1 MKLSSYD
8 VAKDPFVGNRNFQAS
23 DKSESTRLFEVYG
36 GNIMIYCI
44 VMGIC
49 AMFMFG
55 IGLVQIKSK
64 KPVAFY
70 SGEKPTL
77 EEKVKDIENW
87 NKKHGIMW
95 ILYGI
100 AIVIGI
106 VGGLIVGD
114 SPLLVVIYCGSL
126 LLPIVIM
133 MLYHKKLVKDYI
145 IE

>member
-1 MKLSSYD
+1 MKI
-8 VAKDPFVGNRNFQAS
+8 FVRIIELY
-23 DKSESTRLFEVYG
+23 KFEFNG

-70 SGEKPTL
+70 SGEKPPI
-77 EEKVKDIENW
+77 EENVKDVEKW

-100 AIVIGI
+100 AIVLGI
-106 VGGLIVGD
+106 VGGVIVGD

-133 MLYHKKLVKDYI
+133 VLYHKKLVKDYI
-145 IE
+145 IK

>member
-1 MKLSSYD
+1 MY
-8 VAKDPFVGNRNFQAS
+8 
-23 DKSESTRLFEVYG
+23 EFEVYG

-70 SGEKPTL
+70 SGEKPPL

-133 MLYHKKLVKDYI
+133 VLYHKKLVKDYI

>member
-1 MKLSSYD
+1 MKTKIAFY
-8 VAKDPFVGNRNFQAS
+8 R
-23 DKSESTRLFEVYG
+23 

-70 SGEKPTL
+70 SGENPPVV
-77 EEKVKDIENW
+77 ENVRDVKAW
-87 NKKHGIMW
+87 NKKHGMMW
-95 ILYGI
+95 MLYGMD
-100 AIVIGI
+100 IVLGV

-114 SPLLVVIYCGSL
+114 SPILVVIYCGSL

-133 MLYHKKLVKDYI
+133 VLYHKKLVKDYI
-145 IE
+145 INK

>member
-1 MKLSSYD
+1 
-8 VAKDPFVGNRNFQAS
+8 
-23 DKSESTRLFEVYG
+23 
-36 GNIMIYCI
+36 MIYCI

-49 AMFMFG
+49 ARFMFG

-64 KPVAFY
+64 KTVAFY
-70 SGEKPTL
+70 SGEKPPL
-77 EEKVKDIENW
+77 EEKVKDIENR

-133 MLYHKKLVKDYI
+133 VLYHKKLVKDYI

>member
-1 MKLSSYD
+1 
-8 VAKDPFVGNRNFQAS
+8 
-23 DKSESTRLFEVYG
+23 
-36 GNIMIYCI
+36 MIYCI

-70 SGEKPTL
+70 SGENPPM
-77 EEKVKDIENW
+77 VENVRDVQAW
-87 NKKHGIMW
+87 NKKHGMMW
-95 ILYGI
+95 MLYGMV
-100 AIVIGI
+100 IVLGV

-114 SPLLVVIYCGSL
+114 SPILVVIYCGSL

-133 MLYHKKLVKDYI
+133 VLYHKKLVKDYI
-145 IE
+145 VNN

>member
-1 MKLSSYD
+1 
-8 VAKDPFVGNRNFQAS
+8 
-23 DKSESTRLFEVYG
+23 
-36 GNIMIYCI
+36 MIYCI

-70 SGEKPTL
+70 SGEKTPL

-106 VGGLIVGD
+106 VGGLILGD

-133 MLYHKKLVKDYI
+133 VLYHKKLVKDYI
-145 IE
+145 IK

>member
-1 MKLSSYD
+1 
-8 VAKDPFVGNRNFQAS
+8 
-23 DKSESTRLFEVYG
+23 
-36 GNIMIYCI
+36 MIYCI

-70 SGEKPTL
+70 SGEKPPL

-106 VGGLIVGD
+106 VGGLIVG
-114 SPLLVVIYCGSL
+114 LLAAIFFPTYIMLVYATTLAAYLIIFSL
-126 LLPIVIM
+126 IKTPK
-133 MLYHKKLVKDYI
+133 H
-145 IE
+145 